1 MVSVRRVPKQTR
13 GEQRLTAILDAAAHV
28 FQDYGYDGATT
39 TLIAQRAHTAI
50 GSLYDFFPN
59 KEAIARTLV
68 ERFIADLQ
76 ALYASILTEEL
87 ARLPLAEM
95 IDRIIDPFV
104 AYQQAHPGFRALW
117 ITSVDDR
124 QLSTQHRALD
134 ARLVDWTTAV
144 MSRRYPQYDAATA
157 RRLSQVCIR
166 TVQGLIQLANA
177 QQAAGAGGAV
187 IVDLKLMMRAFLE
200 AAAQR
205 SRA

>member
-1 MVSVRRVPKQTR
+1 MVSVRRVPKQPR
-13 GEQRLTAILDAAAHV
+13 GEQRTTAILDAAAHV

-124 QLSTQHRALD
+124 QLSTQHRAPD
-134 ARLVDWTTAV
+134 ARRANWTTPGMPGACP
-144 MSRRYPQYDAATA
+144 RYGAATA
-157 RRLSQVCIR
+157 RR
-166 TVQGLIQLANA
+166 
-177 QQAAGAGGAV
+177 
-187 IVDLKLMMRAFLE
+187 
-200 AAAQR
+200 
-205 SRA
+205 